1 MIKIHLEKVIFRNF
15 MSYGNTVNEFVFKD
29 GLLWLNAENG
39 FGKSTI
45 IEVLTFVLFG
55 ISYRGGK
62 LSDLRNS
69 KNKNSELYTE
79 LHFTSENSNI
89 IDKYNITRTISP
101 KDKTNFSITKN
112 DEIIGKKTGVTQ
124 KEFEDNILG
133 FNVILWKNVIAQN
146 TQETKPFIDMPAA
159 EKRALLESIISVSVD
174 KWKKGNAKFSSK
186 SSIEFDLATSDFSKY
201 SKELVDLD
209 NIIAMMKQERENTLI
224 IKKNELNETEHIYTV
239 ACNEINDIKNT
250 LDITEKKIY

>member
-112 DEIIGKKTGVTQ
+112 DEIIGK
-124 KEFEDNILG
+124 
-133 FNVILWKNVIAQN
+133 
-146 TQETKPFIDMPAA
+146 
-159 EKRALLESIISVSVD
+159 
-174 KWKKGNAKFSSK
+174 
-186 SSIEFDLATSDFSKY
+186 
-201 SKELVDLD
+201 
-209 NIIAMMKQERENTLI
+209 
-224 IKKNELNETEHIYTV
+224 IYF
-239 ACNEINDIKNT
+239 
-250 LDITEKKIY
+250 